1 MRGIRSEMGLNGLGD
16 NGDYDFGVDFYDESM
31 VDYYINSAQDL
42 AQDDAQFTF
51 LDDGGVVDAYARTVT
66 TADGIVYGDNT
77 VSFLPGVAQ
86 STINNIV
93 AQLTAQA
100 GSAAGRW
107 LSKQVGGSTVLYRQN
122 SGQIGTMDIKKLLL
136 PAAVVAGIFFLEN
149 K

>member
-1 MRGIRSEMGLNGLGD
+1 MRGLGD
-16 NGDYDFGVDFYDESM
+16 NGDDVMDYSWETAENYDSVIQ
-31 VDYYINSAQDL
+31 DYLDTAYLQD
-42 AQDDAQFTF
+42 AAQFTF
-51 LDDGGVVDAYARTVT
+51 LDDGSVVDAAARTIT
-66 TADGIVYGDNT
+66 TADGVVYGDDT

-86 STINNIV
+86 STINKIAN
-93 AQLTAQA
+93 QLTAQA

-107 LSKQVGGSTVLYRQN
+107 LSKQIGGSTVLYRQN